1 MSSSFDIRLNEIGI
15 EIEKYQIQLSEQRY
29 NQVAGWV
36 GLTFVLALGFLAGIV
51 LGPFAIYLF
60 LEVRR
65 RDRINKKYH
74 AENGG

>member
-1 MSSSFDIRLNEIGI
+1 MALLIWLWPITGIILGMSFAAW
-15 EIEKYQIQLSEQRY
+15 RY

-51 LGPFAIYLF
+51 LGPFAICLF